1 MAGAAAETLLLAS
14 AESKYA
20 PVWSPDGRFML
31 SRNLGPKTGPD
42 LWALPIDLPI
52 DLAEAGPA
60 ETA

>member
-1 MAGAAAETLLLAS
+1 VAGAAAETLLLAS

-20 PVWSPDGRFML
+20 LVWSPDGRFML

-42 LWALPIDLPI
+42 LWALPIDL
-52 DLAEAGPA
+52 AEAGPA